1 MIMQYNP
8 FFVRNPPSH
17 HHAIHSFSFVIWVSK
32 EKILEEIPIPTQK
45 EAHSMSSFS
54 WTAIERIVTNFYFHF
69 LRSIPR
75 ESNERV
81 EKSWNKEKIWM
92 RSGMGAVPL

>member
-32 EKILEEIPIPTQK
+32 EKNTWRNLYPNSERSPQHEQFFMNCNRK
-45 EAHSMSSFS
+45 NCYQFLLSFS
-54 WTAIERIVTNFYFHF
+54 EEYTPGIQWEGGKV
-69 LRSIPR
+69 
-75 ESNERV
+75 V
-81 EKSWNKEKIWM
+81 E
-92 RSGMGAVPL
+92 